1 MNVTDQD
8 RPDRT
13 LRRARVQRLGQLQGP
28 VGAPV
33 CGVRL
38 GLVGGE
44 CQVVRSE
51 HLGAA
56 QRCGGRG
63 ELSGGRLAARPVAP
77 AARRSRLGI
86 GPFVEEFAARRP
98 RDRSRS
104 ESWPGVRG
112 SADGSSCCDARA
124 FCASSSAAA
133 CSLPASRCRTS
144 AVVNEAESGRAAT
157 PLRKVSNTR
166 VRSAANRACKSASA
180 STISSLGRV
189 AINDS
194 YRCTASAALPSATS
208 SSARPLSASM

>member
-1 MNVTDQD
+1 MKVTDQD

-56 QRCGGRG
+56 QRCGCRG
-63 ELSGGRLAARPVAP
+63 ELSAAGLQRGQSHQRLS
-77 AARRSRLGI
+77 RSRLGI
-86 GPFVEEFAARRP
+86 GPFVESLLRVVHATGHDLSRGQEFEEARM
-98 RDRSRS
+98 
-104 ESWPGVRG
+104 VRI
-112 SADGSSCCDARA
+112 ADARA